1 MENNEAVI
9 NGKLQFHNLCVVSTC
24 MFVLYIGLLAHSG
37 QLLEGYKHLV
47 QAYDGKLILV
57 STWVYIDISL
67 LTDMFQIFSAIGV
80 HERQQSASLAF
91 SNFGTAHR

>member
-1 MENNEAVI
+1 M
-9 NGKLQFHNLCVVSTC
+9 VSC
-24 MFVLYIGLLAHSG
+24 NFIIFVLYQSACLFCTNVGLLAHSG

-57 STWVYIDISL
+57 STWVYIDIN